1 MTNRLSEVEYEGEDI
16 VEPIKN
22 KIDGTKLK
30 NVRLEKEILIN
41 KIAEFLCIKPIQY
54 CDVEH
59 GRQYMYI
66 GENAQKKLAEFL
78 GIDDIKKVLVDEI
91 EQFEKKYSVYLKH
104 FVLRSEM
111 ENKLLIQKMKLTI
124 TQDEIHKLALQ
135 FEQEQKIKGIV
146 LVNQPVTR
154 GLDITYTPE
163 FVEWLLQWLMRQDPV
178 FVTKK

>member
-41 KIAEFLCIKPIQY
+41 KIADFLGIKPIQY

-66 GENAQKKLAEFL
+66 GHDAQKKLAEFL
-78 GIDDIKKVLVDEI
+78 GIDDIKKVLVDPI
-91 EQFEKKYSVYLKH
+91 EQFKKNDFEKKLQAMIFDYIFSGL
-104 FVLRSEM
+104 
-111 ENKLLIQKMKLTI
+111 
-124 TQDEIHKLALQ
+124 DEIPESFFQDLR
-135 FEQEQKIKGIV
+135 KIMKR
-146 LVNQPVTR
+146 T
-154 GLDITYTPE
+154 
-163 FVEWLLQWLMRQDPV
+163 
-178 FVTKK
+178 